1 MLKAQLSFA
10 LYVRCCSSKT
20 LLIQETISLLTLANK
35 KVDEGRTGNMDTD
48 NEDCISVV
56 NAAMASARHPM
67 VQQEAE
73 LSTPKQLMRDTP
85 LDIDRQVASAVTDD
99 PARTTVVPSSSNL
112 DAETGGKLITRKH
125 T

>member
-85 LDIDRQVASAVTDD
+85 LDCSDRPVSI
-99 PARTTVVPSSSNL
+99 RTRL
-112 DAETGGKLITRKH
+112 E
-125 T
+125 